1 MHYSIKIKLKTYLRN
16 QFLENYF
23 MTDEKLQN
31 IRPDLKLHDPNNL
44 ILIDGSG
51 YIFRAFYGLPSM
63 TNEDGIPVNAVFGFT
78 KMLLKLIDDIKP
90 IYAAVIFDVA
100 RKTFRNDLYEEY
112 KGNRS
117 DPPEDLIPQFSI
129 IRDATNA
136 IGLPVVE
143 MEGFEA
149 DDLIA
154 TYTKIGKDMKKKVI
168 IISSDKDLMQLVDD
182 NTILFDPMKQFWIN
196 DERVFEK
203 FGVYPD
209 KVIDVQS
216 LAGDSSD
223 NIPGVPGIGIKT
235 AAELINQFGN
245 LDQLLSRANEI
256 KQNKRR
262 ENLIQFA
269 DQALLSR
276 SLVTL
281 KKDVPITF
289 KIDDFMVNSLLDTQ
303 KLIPFLKIHGFKS
316 LLNKY
321 DNNEELATKQQN
333 DPYQTNIIEQLAEY
347 KNIQNYQ
354 LIDEIENLKKIIKQ
368 CYEYPFIAIDCET
381 NSLNAK
387 LSELVGISLSY
398 KEGTGFYIP
407 LRHGTSSN
415 DNQSDFISNSN
426 NSIKQINFSDA
437 INLIKPLFEDP
448 SVLKIGHNI
457 KFDALVMRQVH
468 NGNILLNPIADTMC
482 ISYVL
487 DAGRVDS
494 HKLDEL
500 ALRELNHNTIKF
512 DDVCGKGKNKILF
525 NQLSPQEALDYAAE
539 DADVT
544 LSVYNRV
551 LPRLIN
557 QKKFTVYKRL
567 ENPLVNVLTQMEDTG
582 VIVNPIKLK
591 EISNNLS
598 QEIKNLEL
606 EIFNMSNKVFNIGS
620 PKQLG
625 EILFDDMKISGGKR
639 SKNGSWQTSVE
650 VLENISDAGHPIAKR
665 ILDWRHFSKLKST
678 YADALIEQ
686 MNPDTKRIHTSYSMV
701 GASTG
706 RLSSSNPN
714 LQNIPI
720 RTSEGRLI
728 RTAFEPKEG
737 SKLVSMDYSQIELR
751 LIAHIA
757 DETKM
762 LEAFN
767 NELDIHTD
775 TASKVFGIHLD
786 QVSSEHRRKAKT
798 INFGIIY
805 GISSYGLSKQLKCS
819 VNEAKDFINAYFSR
833 FPRIRDYMED
843 IKQKL
848 DIDGY
853 VETLFNRRIYING
866 SDSKNQRLRGFAE
879 RQAINAPIQGTAADI
894 IKLAMVQIHKNLSDY
909 VDEVSMLM
917 QVHDEL
923 VFEIK
928 DNKIEKISNIIVQ
941 VMETANLPMVPLNV
955 KLKVDTGYGDN
966 WAEAH

>member
-1 MHYSIKIKLKTYLRN
+1 MTNDKEISLRPELKS
-16 QFLENYF
+16 
-23 MTDEKLQN
+23 
-31 IRPDLKLHDPNNL
+31 HDPNNL

-51 YIFRAFYGLPSM
+51 YIFRAFYGLPPM
-63 TNEDGIPVNAVFGFT
+63 TNQDGVPVNAVFGFT
-78 KMLLKLIDDIKP
+78 KMLLKLIDDLKP

-100 RKTFRNDLYEEY
+100 RKTFRNEIYEDY

-129 IRDATNA
+129 IRNATEA

-154 TYTKIGKDMKKKVI
+154 TYATLAQDKKKKVI

-182 NTILFDPMKQFWIN
+182 NIILFDPMKQFWIN
-196 DERVFEK
+196 EDKVFEK
-203 FGVYPD
+203 FGVYPN

-223 NIPGVPGIGIKT
+223 NIPGVPGIGVKT
-235 AAELINQFGN
+235 AAELINQFDN
-245 LDQLLSRANEI
+245 LDQLLSKAAEI

-269 DQALLSR
+269 DQARLSR

-281 KKDVPITF
+281 KKDVSVISKIEDF
-289 KIDDFMVNSLLDTQ
+289 KISTLLDTK
-303 KLIPFLKIHGFKS
+303 KLIPFLKTHGFKS

-321 DNNEELATKQQN
+321 ENYEEFETKEQI
-333 DPYQTNIIEQLAEY
+333 DTPHFNIVKEHKEY
-347 KNIQNYQ
+347 KKIQDYQ
-354 LIDEIENLKKIIKQ
+354 LIDTTENLKKFVTECSEQ
-368 CYEYPFIAIDCET
+368 SVIAIDCET

-387 LSELVGISLSY
+387 SADLIGISLSF
-398 KEGTGFYIP
+398 KEGVASYVP
-407 LRHGTSSN
+407 LRHGNDLNINEPNFISSN
-415 DNQSDFISNSN
+415 SGSFQ
-426 NSIKQINFSDA
+426 QIQFNDA
-437 INLIKPLFEDP
+437 ISLMKPLLED
-448 SVLKIGHNI
+448 SSILKVGHNI
-457 KFDALVMRQVH
+457 KFDALVMRQAK
-468 NGNILLNPIADTMC
+468 NGSIILNPIADTMC

-487 DAGRVDS
+487 DAGRVDN
-494 HKLDEL
+494 HKLDSL
-500 ALRELNHNTIKF
+500 ALRELQHDTIKF
-512 DDVCGKGKNKILF
+512 EEICGKGKNKILF
-525 NQLSPQEALDYAAE
+525 NELSPQEALDYAAE
-539 DADVT
+539 DADIT

-551 LPRLIN
+551 LPRIIN
-557 QKKFTVYKRL
+557 DKKFTVYKRL
-567 ENPLVNVLTQMEDTG
+567 ENPLINVLIQMEDTG
-582 VIVNPIKLK
+582 VIVNPIKLR

-598 QEIKNLEL
+598 KEIKIVE
-606 EIFNMSNKVFNIGS
+606 EKIFNLSKKVFNVGS

-625 EILFDDMKISGGKR
+625 EILFDEMKIPGGKK

-650 VLENISDAGHPIAKR
+650 VLENISDEGHPIAEL
-665 ILDWRHFSKLKST
+665 ILDWRHFSKLRST

-686 MNPDTKRIHTSYSMV
+686 INPKTKRVHTSYSMV

-728 RTAFEPKEG
+728 RTAFEPKDG
-737 SKLVSMDYSQIELR
+737 FKLVSMDYSQIELR

-767 NELDIHTD
+767 NDLDIHTD
-775 TASKVFGIHLD
+775 TASKVFGINID
-786 QVSSEHRRKAKT
+786 QVNSDHRRKAKT

-805 GISSYGLSKQLKCS
+805 GISPYGLAKQLKCS
-819 VNEAKDFINAYFSR
+819 ANEAKDFINAYFSR

-843 IKQKL
+843 IKQQL
-848 DIDGY
+848 DLNGY
-853 VETLFNRRIYING
+853 VETLFKRRIYING
-866 SDSKNQRLRGFAE
+866 NDSKNQRLRGFAE

-894 IKLAMVQIHKNLSDY
+894 IKIAMVQVHRNLSNHK
-909 VDEVSMLM
+909 DEISMIM

-923 VFEIK
+923 VFEINE
-928 DNKIEKISNIIVQ
+928 NKIKKFTNIILPI
-941 VMETANLPMVPLNV
+941 METANLPIVPLNV
-955 KLKVDTGYGDN
+955 KLKVDTGYGKN

>member
-1 MHYSIKIKLKTYLRN
+1 MTNDKEISLRPELKS
-16 QFLENYF
+16 
-23 MTDEKLQN
+23 
-31 IRPDLKLHDPNNL
+31 HDPNNL

-51 YIFRAFYGLPSM
+51 YIFRAFYGLPPM
-63 TNEDGIPVNAVFGFT
+63 TNQDGVPVNAVFGFT
-78 KMLLKLIDDIKP
+78 KMLPKLIDDLKP

-100 RKTFRNDLYEEY
+100 RKTFRNEIYEDY

-129 IRDATNA
+129 IRNATEA

-154 TYTKIGKDMKKKVI
+154 TYASLAQDMKKKVI

-182 NTILFDPMKQFWIN
+182 NIILFDPMKQFWIN
-196 DERVFEK
+196 EDKVFEK
-203 FGVYPD
+203 FGVYPN

-223 NIPGVPGIGIKT
+223 NIPGVPGIGVKT
-235 AAELINQFGN
+235 AAELINQFDN
-245 LDQLLSRANEI
+245 LDQLLSRAAEI

-269 DQALLSR
+269 DQARLSR

-281 KKDVPITF
+281 KKDVSVISKIEDF
-289 KIDDFMVNSLLDTQ
+289 KISTLLDTK
-303 KLIPFLKIHGFKS
+303 KLIPFLKTHGFKS

-321 DNNEELATKQQN
+321 ENYEEFETKEQI
-333 DPYQTNIIEQLAEY
+333 DTPHFNIVKEHKEY
-347 KNIQNYQ
+347 KKIQDYQ
-354 LIDEIENLKKIIKQ
+354 LIDTTENLKKLVTECSEQ
-368 CYEYPFIAIDCET
+368 SVIAIDCET

-387 LSELVGISLSY
+387 SADLIGISISF
-398 KEGTGFYIP
+398 KEGVASYVP
-407 LRHGTSSN
+407 LRHGNDLNINEPNFISSN
-415 DNQSDFISNSN
+415 SGSFE
-426 NSIKQINFSDA
+426 QIQFNDA
-437 INLIKPLFEDP
+437 ISLMKPLLED
-448 SVLKIGHNI
+448 SSILKVGHNI
-457 KFDALVMRQVH
+457 KFDALVMKQPK
-468 NGNILLNPIADTMC
+468 NGSIILNPIADTMC

-487 DAGRVDS
+487 DAGRVDN
-494 HKLDEL
+494 HKLDSL
-500 ALRELNHNTIKF
+500 ALRELQHETIKF
-512 DDVCGKGKNKILF
+512 EEICGKGKNKILF
-525 NQLSPQEALDYAAE
+525 NELSPQEALDYAAE
-539 DADVT
+539 DADIT

-551 LPRLIN
+551 LPRIIN
-557 QKKFTVYKRL
+557 DKKFTVYKRL
-567 ENPLVNVLTQMEDTG
+567 ENPLINVLIQMEDTG
-582 VIVNPIKLK
+582 VIVNPIKLREISDNLSK
-591 EISNNLS
+591 EIKIVEEKIFNLS
-598 QEIKNLEL
+598 K
-606 EIFNMSNKVFNIGS
+606 KVFNVGS

-625 EILFDDMKISGGKR
+625 EILFDEMKIKGGKK

-650 VLENISDAGHPIAKR
+650 VLENISDEGHPIAKL
-665 ILDWRHFSKLKST
+665 ILDWRHFSKLRST

-686 MNPDTKRIHTSYSMV
+686 INPKTNRVHTSYSMV

-728 RTAFEPKEG
+728 RTAFEPKDG
-737 SKLVSMDYSQIELR
+737 FKLVSMDYSQIELR

-767 NELDIHTD
+767 NDIDIHTD
-775 TASKVFGIHLD
+775 TASKVFGIRID
-786 QVSSEHRRKAKT
+786 QVNSDHRRKAKT

-805 GISSYGLSKQLKCS
+805 GISPYGLAKQLKCTS
-819 VNEAKDFINAYFSR
+819 SEAKDFINAYFSR
-833 FPRIRDYMED
+833 FPRIRDYMEN
-843 IKQKL
+843 IKQQL
-848 DIDGY
+848 DLKGY
-853 VETLFNRRIYING
+853 VETLFKRRIYING
-866 SDSKNQRLRGFAE
+866 NDSKNQRLRGFAE

-894 IKLAMVQIHKNLSDY
+894 IKIAMVQLHRNLSD
-909 VDEVSMLM
+909 DKDQISMLM

-923 VFEIK
+923 VFEINE
-928 DNKIEKISNIIVQ
+928 NKIEKFTNIILPI
-941 VMETANLPMVPLNV
+941 METANLPIVPLNV
-955 KLKVDTGYGDN
+955 KLKVDTGYGKN

>member
-1 MHYSIKIKLKTYLRN
+1 MTNDKEISLRPELKS
-16 QFLENYF
+16 
-23 MTDEKLQN
+23 
-31 IRPDLKLHDPNNL
+31 HDPNNL

-51 YIFRAFYGLPSM
+51 YIFRAFYGLPPM
-63 TNEDGIPVNAVFGFT
+63 TNQDGVPVNAVFGFT
-78 KMLLKLIDDIKP
+78 KMLLKLIDDLKP

-100 RKTFRNDLYEEY
+100 RKTFRNEIYEDY

-129 IRDATNA
+129 IRNATEA

-154 TYTKIGKDMKKKVI
+154 TYASLAQDMKKKVI

-182 NTILFDPMKQFWIN
+182 NIILFDPMKQFWIN
-196 DERVFEK
+196 EDEVFEK
-203 FGVYPD
+203 FGVYPN

-223 NIPGVPGIGIKT
+223 NIPGVPGIGVKT
-235 AAELINQFGN
+235 AAELINQFDN
-245 LDQLLSRANEI
+245 LDQLLSRAAEI

-269 DQALLSR
+269 DQARLSR

-281 KKDVPITF
+281 KKDVSVISKIEDF
-289 KIDDFMVNSLLDTQ
+289 KISTLLDTK
-303 KLIPFLKIHGFKS
+303 KLIPFLKTHGFKS

-321 DNNEELATKQQN
+321 ENYEEFETKEQI
-333 DPYQTNIIEQLAEY
+333 DTPHFNIVKEY
-347 KNIQNYQ
+347 KEYKKIQDYQ
-354 LIDEIENLKKIIKQ
+354 LIDTTENLKKFVTECSEQ
-368 CYEYPFIAIDCET
+368 SVIAIDCET

-387 LSELVGISLSY
+387 SADLIGISISF
-398 KEGTGFYIP
+398 KEGVASYVP
-407 LRHGTSSN
+407 LRHGNDLNINEPNFISSN
-415 DNQSDFISNSN
+415 SGSFE
-426 NSIKQINFSDA
+426 QIQFNDA
-437 INLIKPLFEDP
+437 ISLMKPLLED
-448 SVLKIGHNI
+448 SSILKVGHNI
-457 KFDALVMRQVH
+457 KFDALVMRQPK
-468 NGNILLNPIADTMC
+468 NGSIILNPIADTMC

-487 DAGRVDS
+487 DAGRVDN
-494 HKLDEL
+494 HKLDSL
-500 ALRELNHNTIKF
+500 ALRELQHETIKF
-512 DDVCGKGKNKILF
+512 EEICGKGKNKILF
-525 NQLSPQEALDYAAE
+525 NELSPQEALDYAAE
-539 DADVT
+539 DADIT

-551 LPRLIN
+551 LPRIIN
-557 QKKFTVYKRL
+557 DKKFTVYKRL
-567 ENPLVNVLTQMEDTG
+567 ENPLINVLIQMEDTG
-582 VIVNPIKLK
+582 VIVNPIKLREISDNLSK
-591 EISNNLS
+591 EIKIVEEKIFNLS
-598 QEIKNLEL
+598 K
-606 EIFNMSNKVFNIGS
+606 KVFNVGS

-625 EILFDDMKISGGKR
+625 EILFDEMKIKGGKK

-650 VLENISDAGHPIAKR
+650 VLENISDEGHPIAKL
-665 ILDWRHFSKLKST
+665 ILDWRHFSKLRST

-686 MNPDTKRIHTSYSMV
+686 INPKTKRVHTSYSMV

-728 RTAFEPKEG
+728 RTAFEPKDG
-737 SKLVSMDYSQIELR
+737 FKLVSMDYSQIELR

-767 NELDIHTD
+767 NDIDIHTD
-775 TASKVFGIHLD
+775 TASKVFGIRID
-786 QVSSEHRRKAKT
+786 QVNSDHRRKAKT

-805 GISSYGLSKQLKCS
+805 GISPYGLAKQLKCTS
-819 VNEAKDFINAYFSR
+819 SEAKDFINAYFSR
-833 FPRIRDYMED
+833 FPRIRDYMEN
-843 IKQKL
+843 IKQQL
-848 DIDGY
+848 DLNGY
-853 VETLFNRRIYING
+853 VETLFKRRIYING
-866 SDSKNQRLRGFAE
+866 NDSKNQRLRGFAE

-894 IKLAMVQIHKNLSDY
+894 IKIAMVQLHRNLSDHK
-909 VDEVSMLM
+909 DQISMLM

-923 VFEIK
+923 VFEINE
-928 DNKIEKISNIIVQ
+928 NKIEKFTNIILPI
-941 VMETANLPMVPLNV
+941 METANLPIVPLNV
-955 KLKVDTGYGDN
+955 KLKVDTGYGKN

>member
-1 MHYSIKIKLKTYLRN
+1 MTNDKEISLRPELKS
-16 QFLENYF
+16 
-23 MTDEKLQN
+23 
-31 IRPDLKLHDPNNL
+31 HDPNNL

-51 YIFRAFYGLPSM
+51 YIFRAFYGLPPM
-63 TNEDGIPVNAVFGFT
+63 TNQDGVPVNAVFGFT
-78 KMLLKLIDDIKP
+78 KMLLKLIDDLKP

-100 RKTFRNDLYEEY
+100 RKTFRNEIYEEY

-129 IRDATNA
+129 IRNATEA

-154 TYTKIGKDMKKKVI
+154 TYATLAQDMKKKVI

-182 NTILFDPMKQFWIN
+182 NIILFDPMKQFWIN
-196 DERVFEK
+196 EDKVFEK
-203 FGVYPD
+203 FGVYPN

-223 NIPGVPGIGIKT
+223 NIPGVPGIGVKT
-235 AAELINQFGN
+235 AAELINQFDN
-245 LDQLLSRANEI
+245 LDQLLSRAAEI

-269 DQALLSR
+269 DQARLSR

-281 KKDVPITF
+281 KKDVSVISKIEDF
-289 KIDDFMVNSLLDTQ
+289 KISTLLDTK
-303 KLIPFLKIHGFKS
+303 KLIPFLKTHGFKS

-321 DNNEELATKQQN
+321 ENYEEFETKEQI
-333 DPYQTNIIEQLAEY
+333 DTPHFNIVKEHKEY
-347 KNIQNYQ
+347 KKIQDYQ
-354 LIDEIENLKKIIKQ
+354 LIDTTENLKKFVTE
-368 CYEYPFIAIDCET
+368 CSEHSVIAIDCET

-387 LSELVGISLSY
+387 SADLIGISLSF
-398 KEGTGFYIP
+398 KEGVACYVP
-407 LRHGTSSN
+407 LRHRNDSN
-415 DNQSDFISNSN
+415 INEPDFISSNSC
-426 NSIKQINFSDA
+426 SFEQIHFNDA
-437 INLIKPLFEDP
+437 IRLIKPLLEN
-448 SVLKIGHNI
+448 SSILKVGHNI
-457 KFDALVMRQVH
+457 KFDALVMRQAK
-468 NGNILLNPIADTMC
+468 NGNIILDPIADTMC

-487 DAGRVDS
+487 DAGRVDN
-494 HKLDEL
+494 HKLDSL
-500 ALRELNHNTIKF
+500 ALRELQHETIKF
-512 DDVCGKGKNKILF
+512 EEICGKGKNKILF
-525 NQLSPQEALDYAAE
+525 NELSPQEALDYAAE
-539 DADVT
+539 DADIT

-551 LPRLIN
+551 LPRIIN
-557 QKKFTVYKRL
+557 NKKFTVYKRL
-567 ENPLVNVLTQMEDTG
+567 ENPLINVLIQMEDTG
-582 VIVNPIKLK
+582 VIVNPIKLR

-598 QEIKNLEL
+598 KEIKIVE
-606 EIFNMSNKVFNIGS
+606 EKIFNLSKKVFNVGS

-625 EILFDDMKISGGKR
+625 EILFDEMKIKGGKK

-650 VLENISDAGHPIAKR
+650 VLENISDEGHPIAKL
-665 ILDWRHFSKLKST
+665 ILDWRHFSKLRST

-686 MNPDTKRIHTSYSMV
+686 INPKTKRVHTSYSMV

-728 RTAFEPKEG
+728 RTAFEPKDG
-737 SKLVSMDYSQIELR
+737 FKLVSMDYSQIELR

-767 NELDIHTD
+767 NDLDIHTD
-775 TASKVFGIHLD
+775 TASKVFGINID
-786 QVSSEHRRKAKT
+786 QVNSDHRRKAKT

-805 GISSYGLSKQLKCS
+805 GISPYGLAKQLKCS
-819 VNEAKDFINAYFSR
+819 ANEAKDFINAYFSR

-843 IKQKL
+843 IKQQL
-848 DIDGY
+848 DLNGY
-853 VETLFNRRIYING
+853 VETLFKRRIYING
-866 SDSKNQRLRGFAE
+866 NDSKNQRLRGFAE

-894 IKLAMVQIHKNLSDY
+894 IKIAMVQLHRNLSDHK
-909 VDEVSMLM
+909 DQISMLM

-923 VFEIK
+923 VFEINE
-928 DNKIEKISNIIVQ
+928 NKIEKFTNIILPI
-941 VMETANLPMVPLNV
+941 METANLPIVPLNV
-955 KLKVDTGYGDN
+955 KLKVDTGYGKN

>member
-1 MHYSIKIKLKTYLRN
+1 MTNDKEISLRPELKS
-16 QFLENYF
+16 
-23 MTDEKLQN
+23 
-31 IRPDLKLHDPNNL
+31 HDPNNL

-51 YIFRAFYGLPSM
+51 YIFRAFYGLPPM
-63 TNEDGIPVNAVFGFT
+63 TNQDGVPVNAVFGFT
-78 KMLLKLIDDIKP
+78 KMLLKLIDDLKP

-100 RKTFRNDLYEEY
+100 RKTFRNEIYEDY

-129 IRDATNA
+129 IRNATEA

-154 TYTKIGKDMKKKVI
+154 TYASLAQDMKKKVI

-182 NTILFDPMKQFWIN
+182 NIILFDPMKQFWIN
-196 DERVFEK
+196 EDKVFEK
-203 FGVYPD
+203 FGVYPN

-223 NIPGVPGIGIKT
+223 NIPGVPGIGVKT
-235 AAELINQFGN
+235 AAELINQFDN
-245 LDQLLSRANEI
+245 LDQLLSRAAEI

-269 DQALLSR
+269 DQARLSR

-281 KKDVPITF
+281 KKDVSVISKIEDF
-289 KIDDFMVNSLLDTQ
+289 KISTLLDTK
-303 KLIPFLKIHGFKS
+303 KLIPFLKTHGFKS

-321 DNNEELATKQQN
+321 ENYEEFETKEQI
-333 DPYQTNIIEQLAEY
+333 DTPHFNIVKEHKEY
-347 KNIQNYQ
+347 KKIQDYQ
-354 LIDEIENLKKIIKQ
+354 LIDTTENLKKFVTECSEQ
-368 CYEYPFIAIDCET
+368 SVIAIDCET

-387 LSELVGISLSY
+387 SADLIGISISF
-398 KEGTGFYIP
+398 KEGVASYVP
-407 LRHGTSSN
+407 LRHGNDLNINEPNFISSN
-415 DNQSDFISNSN
+415 SGSFE
-426 NSIKQINFSDA
+426 QIQFNDA
-437 INLIKPLFEDP
+437 ISLMKPLLED
-448 SVLKIGHNI
+448 SSILKVGHNI
-457 KFDALVMRQVH
+457 KFDALVMRQPK
-468 NGNILLNPIADTMC
+468 NGSIILNPIADTMC

-487 DAGRVDS
+487 DAGRVDN
-494 HKLDEL
+494 HKLDSL
-500 ALRELNHNTIKF
+500 ALRELQHETIKF
-512 DDVCGKGKNKILF
+512 EEICGKGKNKILF
-525 NQLSPQEALDYAAE
+525 NELSPQEALDYAAE
-539 DADVT
+539 DADIT

-551 LPRLIN
+551 LPRIIN
-557 QKKFTVYKRL
+557 DKKFTVYKRL
-567 ENPLVNVLTQMEDTG
+567 ENPLINVLIQMEDTG
-582 VIVNPIKLK
+582 VIVNPIKLREISDNLSK
-591 EISNNLS
+591 EIKIVEEKIFNLS
-598 QEIKNLEL
+598 K
-606 EIFNMSNKVFNIGS
+606 KVFNVGS

-625 EILFDDMKISGGKR
+625 EILFDEMKIKGGKK

-650 VLENISDAGHPIAKR
+650 VLENISDEGHPIAKL
-665 ILDWRHFSKLKST
+665 ILDWRHFSKLRST

-686 MNPDTKRIHTSYSMV
+686 INPKTKRVHTSYSMV

-728 RTAFEPKEG
+728 RTAFEPKDG
-737 SKLVSMDYSQIELR
+737 FKLVSMDYSQIELR

-767 NELDIHTD
+767 NDIDIHTD
-775 TASKVFGIHLD
+775 TASKVFGIRID
-786 QVSSEHRRKAKT
+786 QVNSDHRRKAKT

-805 GISSYGLSKQLKCS
+805 GISPYGLAKQLKCTS
-819 VNEAKDFINAYFSR
+819 NEAKDFINAYFSR

-843 IKQKL
+843 IKQQL
-848 DIDGY
+848 DLNGY
-853 VETLFNRRIYING
+853 VETLFKRRIYING
-866 SDSKNQRLRGFAE
+866 NDSKNQRLRGFAE

-894 IKLAMVQIHKNLSDY
+894 IKIAMVQVHRNLSNHK
-909 VDEVSMLM
+909 DEISMLM

-923 VFEIK
+923 VFEINE
-928 DNKIEKISNIIVQ
+928 NKIKKFTNIILPI
-941 VMETANLPMVPLNV
+941 METANLPIVPLNV
-955 KLKVDTGYGDN
+955 KLKVDTGYGKN